1 MGKGASVG
9 ANAAILCGHDIGAF
23 AFIGAKAVVTKTV
36 PDCALVVE
44 NPARQI
50 GWISKCGHRLAFDN
64 VGLVDRLESKESNQL
79 ESGMVRKNISILR

>member
-50 GWISKCGHRLAFDN
+50 GWMSECGHRLEFDIE
-64 VGLVDRLESKESNQL
+64 GLAV
-79 ESGMVRKNISILR
+79 